1 MSDANVT
8 HSLVN
13 KLQDEIWFTDF
24 IQSPLG
30 SKIGGFLNIT
40 MENTYCE
47 IFQATTPVQINVR
60 CSSQLDLP
68 LSLSWQVYICIIT
81 EDFIYWATWDSILPR
96 WGWQIFLAV
105 PRAWWWWKDKEHVQI
120 SLGAHLIKRNLGLL
134 WFYIR
139 LIGQAIAS
147 SIINFLL

>member
-68 LSLSWQVYICIIT
+68 LSLS
-81 EDFIYWATWDSILPR
+81 
-96 WGWQIFLAV
+96 
-105 PRAWWWWKDKEHVQI
+105 
-120 SLGAHLIKRNLGLL
+120 
-134 WFYIR
+134 
-139 LIGQAIAS
+139 
-147 SIINFLL
+147 